1 MYASFHRSYILTL
14 MTCAPTRQRDFVL
27 DIGLLSVSLFSP
39 DEVLSSLGPQ
49 VKPPKPS
56 PTVKRKLRAMR
67 NFLDRTRFVAYPLLV
82 SFLLLSVDAATLAY
96 AAQSE
101 ARPRGRGEAEPHHLV
116 QRSRIFLERAEE
128 ASRKL
133 DSRLPLPGKIESAE
147 FFRKEL
153 DQFRNHL
160 TEQFSEES
168 ESLER
173 RRMPEETRERFQ
185 LLSSSIEG
193 VLAEID
199 GAFQRV
205 ERGLT
210 ASPGFREDQDLE
222 DALERFHEV
231 TEEVALQDGRPLTG
245 EELPHWA
252 PARVTPEL
260 PEPLHLRLQAYQPPS
275 G

>member
-39 DEVLSSLGPQ
+39 DEVLSSLGPP

-56 PTVKRKLRAMR
+56 PTVQRKLRAMR

-82 SFLLLSVDAATLAY
+82 SAAAPLAY

-153 DQFRNHL
+153 DQFRGHP
-160 TEQFSEES
+160 TGQV
-168 ESLER
+168 LEGTRNPGR
-173 RRMPEETRERFQ
+173 RR
-185 LLSSSIEG
+185 G
-193 VLAEID
+193 
-199 GAFQRV
+199 
-205 ERGLT
+205 
-210 ASPGFREDQDLE
+210 
-222 DALERFHEV
+222 
-231 TEEVALQDGRPLTG
+231 
-245 EELPHWA
+245 
-252 PARVTPEL
+252 
-260 PEPLHLRLQAYQPPS
+260 
-275 G
+275 